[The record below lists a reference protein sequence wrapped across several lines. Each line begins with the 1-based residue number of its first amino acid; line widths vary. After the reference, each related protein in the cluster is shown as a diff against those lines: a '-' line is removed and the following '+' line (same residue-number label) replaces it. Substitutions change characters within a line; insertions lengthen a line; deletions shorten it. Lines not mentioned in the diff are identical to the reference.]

1 MKGKIVVGAIVAFV
15 ILWYMPSQLT
25 VVADFVSSRVAG
37 NIPVG
42 SSDAIET
49 FVYWWV
55 VLQTAFAPL
64 AILVAQPI
72 LRTRFMG
79 RAE

>member
-1 MKGKIVVGAIVAFV
+1 MRGRIIIGVAIGAV

-25 VVADFVSSRVAG
+25 VVADFVSSRVAA

-55 VLQTAFAPL
+55 VLQMVFAPL

-72 LRTRFMG
+72 LHTRFMG